1 MFEANEIRSWRAYM
15 YGIGEGKLQRHSNS
29 ETVASDSM
37 KLDVLQPFTSRQSSG
52 TVSVGARAKSSADI
66 FPCDEPSCVL
76 TFSTE
81 EAIEQYMTLG
91 RHKRELERER
101 ERLHMTEYAGL
112 GPIESWSLDH
122 QQAM

>member
-15 YGIGEGKLQRHSNS
+15 HGIGEGKLQRHSNS

-52 TVSVGARAKSSADI
+52 TVSVGARAKSSVDT
-66 FPCDEPSCVL
+66 FPRDEPICVL

-81 EAIEQYMTLG
+81 EAMEQYMTLG
-91 RHKRELERER
+91 RHKHELERER
-101 ERLHMTEYAGL
+101 DY
-112 GPIESWSLDH
+112 I
-122 QQAM
+122 